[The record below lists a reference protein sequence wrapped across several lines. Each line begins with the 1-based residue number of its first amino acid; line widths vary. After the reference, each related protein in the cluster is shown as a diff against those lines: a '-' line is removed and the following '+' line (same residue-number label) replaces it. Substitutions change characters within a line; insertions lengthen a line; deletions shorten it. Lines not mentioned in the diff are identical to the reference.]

1 MTFLWL
7 ALTYF
12 VLLDVACGCG
22 IPSIKPNVK
31 DTDRIINGV
40 NAIRGSWPWQ
50 VSLQTSSRN
59 HFCGGSLINQNWVAT
74 AAHCKVKAGTHFA
87 YFGLYNRYDNAAP
100 AQRRSIVKVIT
111 NPSWDPYNIN
121 NDITLLK
128 LSAPVQ
134 LNAYV
139 SPVCLASSNE
149 VLPAGLKC
157 ATTGWGR
164 DRLSSNE
171 PATILQQVSLPLVP
185 SNECQQKHSNTIT
198 SSMICAGGAG
208 ATSCHGDSGGPLVC
222 QKGSAWYLIGIVS
235 WGSPS
240 CNVRTP
246 AVYTRVS
253 KFRNWIDQV
262 VARN

>member
-1 MTFLWL
+1 MRGGEVNYTWQSATGQSNKNLAAPGDLKLLGVATKMTFLWV
-7 ALTYF
+7 ALTSL

-22 IPSIKPNVK
+22 NPSIKPNVK
-31 DTDRIINGV
+31 ASERIINGV
-40 NAIRGSWPWQ
+40 NAIPGSWPWQ
-50 VSLQTSSRN
+50 VSLQVSPSTPDV
-59 HFCGGSLINQNWVAT
+59 FQ
-74 AAHCKVKAGTHFA
+74 
-87 YFGLYNRYDNAAP
+87 
-100 AQRRSIVKVIT
+100 VIT
-111 NPSWDPYNIN
+111 NPSWDSYKIN
-121 NDITLLK
+121 NDVALLK
-128 LSAPVQ
+128 LSSPVK
-134 LNAYV
+134 LSTYV

-164 DRLSSNE
+164 DKLSSSE
-171 PATILQQVSLPLVP
+171 PAVILQQVSLPLVP
-185 SNECQQKHSNTIT
+185 VNECQKQHSNPIT
-198 SSMICAGGAG
+198 TSMICAGGAG
-208 ATSCHGDSGGPLVC
+208 STSCHGDSGGPLVC
-222 QKGSAWYLIGIVS
+222 QKGSTWYLIGIVS

>member
-1 MTFLWL
+1 MRGGEVNYTWRSATGHSNKNLAAARDLKLLGVATKMTFLWL

-198 SSMICAGGAG
+198 SSMIWGFWWP
-208 ATSCHGDSGGPLVC
+208 SGVPERLSLVSDWDRLLGKP
-222 QKGSAWYLIGIVS
+222 QL
-235 WGSPS
+235 
-240 CNVRTP
+240 
-246 AVYTRVS
+246 
-253 KFRNWIDQV
+253 
-262 VARN
+262 